1 MTINEVLLSYAR
13 NNRILYLPVFQEAIK
28 AALQA
33 DGPTCYWDGDY
44 SSWKSSRFSQVST
57 FMERSREKK
66 QKTIMRSILS
76 GFAGDGTLTHF
87 VSFGTNWAKWANWP
101 RVTFETLRN
110 RNAQY
115 IRSFHLKTTQH
126 VKCLFFLICVGTSE
140 GFKSKLCISTPP
152 PTTQKMCAIV
162 WCYNINKSCYFVI
175 LSCCKAQF

>member
-1 MTINEVLLSYAR
+1 MPAIT
-13 NNRILYLPVFQEAIK
+13 VFFIC
-28 AALQA
+28 
-33 DGPTCYWDGDY
+33 PC
-44 SSWKSSRFSQVST
+44 F
-57 FMERSREKK
+57 KK
-66 QKTIMRSILS
+66 QSKLLFKQMVQPATETGITAPESQAGSLKCLLLWRGAGKRNKKTIMRSILS